1 MRYKEVISALGR
13 KIKEARKEI
22 ALDQTGLIERLQNR
36 VDGSSFNRNKLS
48 ALENCGNP
56 KKPENE
62 KKYDLADIS
71 VRSLCALSEI
81 LDTDL
86 LYLFGRQDYKK
97 LEFEDI
103 CRYTGLS
110 EKAVNNLYMMKF
122 LEDSDSISALNT
134 ILESPFFITALQSL
148 TLAARLREDEK
159 IINGE
164 KDRLVDNR
172 ARFSPQLTDEEI
184 EGFAAKRQEEKLRAR
199 GLSFDLSLR
208 DTADF
213 YTIQAERYLVESL
226 HAFKKKYGLI

>member
-1 MRYKEVISALGR
+1 MRYKEAISALGR

-22 ALDQTGLIERLQNR
+22 ALDQTGLIERMQNR

-56 KKPENE
+56 EKPENE

-110 EKAVNNLYMMKF
+110 EKAVNNLYMIKF
-122 LEDSDSISALNT
+122 LGDTDSLSALNA
-134 ILESPFFITALQSL
+134 ILESPLFTTALQSL
-148 TLAARLREDEK
+148 TLAAGLKEDENT
-159 IINGE
+159 ISGE

-172 ARFSPQLTDEEI
+172 AQFSPPLTGEEI
-184 EGFAAKRQEEKLRAR
+184 EGFVAKRRVEKLRAR

-213 YTIQAERYLVESL
+213 YTFQAERYLVESL
-226 HAFKKKYGLI
+226 RGFKDKYGLI